1 MAWVNG
7 TPEMEGYINIK
18 LWWKKLKERLVDGI
32 KFNFMSCDQQTST
45 VYESVSDCQNTRK
58 F

>member
-1 MAWVNG
+1 VNG

-18 LWWKKLKERLVDGI
+18 LWWKKLKERLEDVM
-32 KFNFMSCDQQTST
+32 KFNFMSCDQQTYT
-45 VYESVSDCQNTRK
+45 VYGSVSDCENTRE